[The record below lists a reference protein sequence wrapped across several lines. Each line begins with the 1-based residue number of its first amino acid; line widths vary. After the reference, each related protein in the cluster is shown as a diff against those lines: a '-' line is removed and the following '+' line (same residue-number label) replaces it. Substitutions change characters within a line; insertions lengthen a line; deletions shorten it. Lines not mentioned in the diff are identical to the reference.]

1 MKFFFDENFP
11 KAATVVLD
19 SLGHQYFDPRGTEF
33 EGNPDEA
40 LLVEAHRIDAV
51 FLTTDRDFFHTLRHE
66 FPDHAGIIVIAL
78 KKPNRQAIID
88 RLIWLLENVDEDH
101 LRGRAFQLRDRT
113 WLARP
118 PIPDLTDSGE
128 QNVDPNA

>member
-11 KAATVVLD
+11 KAATAVLD
-19 SLGHQYFDPRGTEF
+19 CLGHQYFDPRGTNF
-33 EGNPDEA
+33 EGSLDEV
-40 LLVEAHRIDAV
+40 LLAEAHRLDAV
-51 FLTTDRDFFHTLRHE
+51 FLTTDRDFFHTLCYE

-88 RLIWLLENVDEDH
+88 RLTWLLENVNADH
-101 LRGRAFQLRDRT
+101 LSGRAFQLRDRT

-118 PIPDLTDSGE
+118 PIAEEISEEDNKIGP
-128 QNVDPNA
+128 

>member
-11 KAATVVLD
+11 KATAVVLD
-19 SLGHQYFDPRGTEF
+19 SLGHQYFDPRGTKF
-33 EGNPDEA
+33 EGKPDEV
-40 LLVEAHRIDAV
+40 LLAEARRLNAV

-88 RLIWLLENVDEDH
+88 RLNWLLENVDSAH
-101 LRGRAFQLRDRT
+101 LRCRAFQLRDRT

-118 PIPDLTDSGE
+118 PIPEAADSEE
-128 QNVDPNA
+128 QNVDPKK